1 MPSLPMQSLGAQR
14 SEEAGRQ
21 PIRESHGQPNSANL
35 RMRAST
41 RDRLVSEAAKRQ
53 HLVVPIGLASIDSYA
68 LPVKALENGALR
80 NRATS
85 GAGFRK
91 LQKCLFHE
99 FKASDLA
106 SNIGDLRLSLRPY
119 PCTCCCWRHSQR

>member
-21 PIRESHGQPNSANL
+21 PIRENQGQPNSANL
-35 RMRAST
+35 RIRAST

-53 HLVVPIGLASIDSYA
+53 QLVEPIGLASIDSYA
-68 LPVKALENGALR
+68 LPVKALTNGALP

-91 LQKCLFHE
+91 LQKSLCHE
-99 FKASDLA
+99 FKTSY
-106 SNIGDLRLSLRPY
+106 LS
-119 PCTCCCWRHSQR
+119 SE